1 MFREF
6 HVFAFAFAQTILL
19 RCPPMPQLVPILGV
33 VVFLALA
40 WALSTNRRRFPWRT
54 VIAGTV
60 LQIVCAI
67 VVLKTGF
74 GRSIFEGARYAV
86 DQLGVVSDEG
96 AALVFG
102 PLAKRDALKE
112 GFGAANAFIFAV
124 SISATIIVVSALSAL
139 LYHWGVLQRV
149 VAGMAWV
156 MQRFMR
162 TSGSESLAAAS
173 NIFLGQTEA
182 ALVVKPYLLHM
193 TRSEVMA
200 LMTTGMSTI
209 ATGVMVVYSGSDIGM
224 DAGHILTASVMAA
237 VAGLV
242 VAKIMVPETETSETT
257 AGASVGVE
265 KTDANSIDAL
275 CRGTTE
281 GVTMAINVMA
291 MLIAFTAI
299 VALMNMIIGGAHWL
313 FAGRPQGFHPIT
325 LQTILGYVNAPFAW
339 LMGVPAQDCR
349 LVGEAL
355 GQRVVLNEFV
365 GYIALAQ
372 QKGAVDSRS
381 MIIAT
386 YALCGFANF
395 ASIGIQIGGIGALAP
410 TRRSDL
416 ARLGLRS
423 MVAGLLACY
432 MTAAIIAVLI

>member
-1 MFREF
+1 
-6 HVFAFAFAQTILL
+6 
-19 RCPPMPQLVPILGV
+19 
-33 VVFLALA
+33 
-40 WALSTNRRRFPWRT
+40 
-54 VIAGTV
+54 
-60 LQIVCAI
+60 
-67 VVLKTGF
+67 
-74 GRSIFEGARYAV
+74 V
-86 DQLGVVSDEG
+86 DQLGVCSDDG

-102 PLAKRDALKE
+102 PLAKRDVLK
-112 GFGAANAFIFAV
+112 GTFGPGNAFVFAV

-139 LYHWGVLQRV
+139 LYHWGLLQRV
-149 VAGMAWV
+149 VSGMAWV
-156 MQRFMR
+156 MQRTMR
-162 TSGSESLAAAS
+162 ASGSESLAAAS

-182 ALVVKPYLLHM
+182 ALLVKPYLTRM
-193 TRSEVMA
+193 TRSEVMV

-209 ATGVMVVYSGSDIGM
+209 ATGVMVVYSGSEIGM
-224 DAGHILTASVMAA
+224 NAGHILTASVMAA

-242 VAKIMVPETETSETT
+242 VGKIMVPETETSETS
-257 AGASVGVE
+257 AGASVQVE
-265 KTDANSIDAL
+265 KTDVNSIDAL

-299 VALMNMIIGGAHWL
+299 VALMNMVLGGVHWL
-313 FAGRPQGFHPIT
+313 FAGCPDGFQPIT

-339 LMGVPAQDCR
+339 LMGVPWNDCVR
-349 LVGEAL
+349 VGEAL

-365 GYIALAQ
+365 GYLSLAQ
-372 QKGAVDSRS
+372 QKSSLDPRS
-381 MIIAT
+381 MVIAT

-410 TRRSDL
+410 ARRGDL

-432 MTAAIIAVLI
+432 MTAAIIALLI

>member
-1 MFREF
+1 
-6 HVFAFAFAQTILL
+6 
-19 RCPPMPQLVPILGV
+19 MPRLIPFIGV

-54 VIAGTV
+54 VITGTI
-60 LQIVCAI
+60 LQFICAI
-67 VVLKTGF
+67 VVLKTDL
-74 GRSIFEGARYAV
+74 GRGLFEGARHAV
-86 DQLGVVSDEG
+86 DQLGVASDEG
-96 AALVFG
+96 ASLVFG
-102 PLAKRDALKE
+102 PLAKRDALIN
-112 GFGAANAFIFAV
+112 GFGPANAFIFAV

-149 VAGMAWV
+149 VKAMAWV
-156 MQRFMR
+156 MQRTMR

-182 ALVVKPYLLHM
+182 ALVVKPYLAHM

-209 ATGVMVVYSGSDIGM
+209 ATGVMVVYSGSGIGM

-242 VAKIMVPETETSETT
+242 VAKIMVPETDTSETT
-257 AGASVGVE
+257 AGASVAVE
-265 KTDANSIDAL
+265 KSDANSIDAI

-281 GVTMAINVMA
+281 GLTMAINVMA

-299 VALMNMIIGGAHWL
+299 VAVMNMIVGGVHWL
-313 FAGRPQGFHPIT
+313 FAGRPEGFQPVT
-325 LQTILGYVNAPFAW
+325 LQTILGYINAPFAW
-339 LMGVPAQDCR
+339 LMGIPSQDCL
-349 LVGEAL
+349 LVGESL

-365 GYIALAQ
+365 GYLALAQ
-372 QKGAVDSRS
+372 QKEAIDPRS

-410 TRRSDL
+410 SRRSDL
-416 ARLGLRS
+416 ARLGFRS
-423 MVAGLLACY
+423 MIAGLLACY
-432 MTAAIIAVLI
+432 MTAAIIALLI

>member
-1 MFREF
+1 MFCDF
-6 HVFAFAFAQTILL
+6 HVFAFAFAQTNLL

-60 LQIVCAI
+60 LQAVCAI
-67 VVLKTGF
+67 IVLKTGF
-74 GRSIFEGARYAV
+74 GRGLFEGARYAV
-86 DQLGVVSDEG
+86 DQLGVVSQEG

-102 PLAKRDALKE
+102 PLAKRDSLMQ
-112 GFGAANAFIFAV
+112 GFGPANAFIFAV

-139 LYHWGVLQRV
+139 LYHWGILQRV
-149 VAGMAWV
+149 VAAMAWV
-156 MQRFMR
+156 MQRVMR

-182 ALVVKPYLLHM
+182 ALVVKPYLQHM

-200 LMTTGMSTI
+200 LMTSGMSTI
-209 ATGVMVVYSGSDIGM
+209 ATGVMVVYSGNDIGM
-224 DAGHILTASVMAA
+224 DAGHILTASVISA
-237 VAGLV
+237 VAALV
-242 VAKIMVPETETSETT
+242 VAKIMVPETETSETSS
-257 AGASVGVE
+257 GASVGVE

-299 VALMNMIIGGAHWL
+299 VALMNMIVGGVHWL
-313 FAGRPQGFHPIT
+313 FAGRPEGFQPVT

-372 QKGAVDSRS
+372 QKSAIDPRS

-410 TRRSDL
+410 SRRSDL